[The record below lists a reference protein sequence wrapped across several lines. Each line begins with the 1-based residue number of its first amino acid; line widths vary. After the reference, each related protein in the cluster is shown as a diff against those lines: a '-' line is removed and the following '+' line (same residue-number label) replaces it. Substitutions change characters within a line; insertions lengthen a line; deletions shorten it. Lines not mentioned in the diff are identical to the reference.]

1 MCSGGVLIMRSVKSL
16 LDWCADV
23 CEDYT
28 DVHITDLS
36 SSFTDGLAFC
46 AIIHKHRPD
55 LIDFHSLSKHNV
67 YENIRLAFDVAEC
80 KLGIPALLDP
90 EELMCVE
97 EPDLLSIITYISQLF
112 CVFSRN
118 SHDSKKIPVNSEPN
132 RTRTREH
139 RLTQSSGDVI
149 RSAGKSICV
158 VCNKHVHLIQRV
170 LVNNRLYHRTCFRCS
185 RCRRSLLPS
194 SYTEG
199 STGSLQCSYQCLPAS
214 EHHLHTDTLVNID
227 SKRDKTESDGD
238 GTRGSGLTLL
248 ETDIQKPK
256 PEPRQRAG
264 PQKPPRPAPRSKDRL
279 PASSQTVKRKEHPWM
294 KLVEPGPWHKLPPAP
309 APLAPPHSCA
319 IPALSQVW
327 HRHWATNF
335 NPFLEEGEEDTVD
348 DVRQTQPSVMA
359 SSQSWSSV
367 LDESCDPAGGPEI
380 TGLTSVTA
388 KPVYPFDQSRRTGTN
403 QQNDSTKAGTAQPE
417 TGLYLDSSGA
427 AGVGGLVKTVS
438 GLSVKD
444 RTGSDSPKKDK
455 TSDLSST
462 ESVLNSALE
471 ERFEGHID
479 KKRQLPHQS
488 PDLSANH
495 SLFHSDDITPSHL
508 SANEVEAAPL
518 HQKKETPSSSS
529 SFSHVKSRNQTPFNS
544 KTSDKHKPTNGPVT
558 PRAAAPGHG
567 FPLVKRK
574 VHTDGRVSEEEVCE
588 EQRELEERLMRL
600 EKRGVE
606 LERDM
611 RSNTTAGAR
620 QESLIVDW
628 FTLVHE
634 KHMLVRRDAELV
646 YMVKQQR
653 LEEQQCDVEFE
664 LRRLLNKPEREWSSD
679 DRRREQ
685 QLMSNLLSIIQQR
698 NDIISSL
705 EQDRQREEEED
716 TILTAVIQTRDFH
729 TQTEKQPEK
738 CNRKFKPLRIFKS
751 IGRKKNS

>member
-1 MCSGGVLIMRSVKSL
+1 MRSVKSL

-28 DVHITDLS
+28 DVHITDLR

-112 CVFSRN
+112 CVFRRN
-118 SHDSKKIPVNSEPN
+118 SDDSPVNSEPN
-132 RTRTREH
+132 RPTTQEH
-139 RLTQSSGDVI
+139 RLTQSSGHVI

-170 LVNNRLYHRTCFRCS
+170 LVNHRLYHRTCFRCS

-199 STGSLQCSYQCLPAS
+199 ATGSLQCSYRCVRAP
-214 EHHLHTDTLVNID
+214 EHHLHTDTLREN
-227 SKRDKTESDGD
+227 TESDAD
-238 GTRGSGLTLL
+238 GTRGSSLTSL

-256 PEPRQRAG
+256 PAPRQREG
-264 PQKPPRPAPRSKDRL
+264 PQNPPCPAPRSKDRL
-279 PASSQTVKRKEHPWM
+279 PASSQNVKRKEHPWM

-309 APLAPPHSCA
+309 APIVPPHSCA

-327 HRHWATNF
+327 HRRWATNV
-335 NPFLEEGEEDTVD
+335 NPFLEEDTAD
-348 DVRQTQPSVMA
+348 DVSRTQA
-359 SSQSWSSV
+359 SSQSWSGV
-367 LDESCDPAGGPEI
+367 LNESCDPAGGPEI

-388 KPVYPFDQSRRTGTN
+388 KPVYPFDQSRRTDTN
-403 QQNDSTKAGTAQPE
+403 QQNDSTKAGTALPE
-417 TGLYLDSSGA
+417 TGLYLDWSRA
-427 AGVGGLVKTVS
+427 AGVSGLVKTLS
-438 GLSVKD
+438 SLSVND

-455 TSDLSST
+455 TSDSSNT
-462 ESVLNSALE
+462 
-471 ERFEGHID
+471 ERFEVHVD

-495 SLFHSDDITPSHL
+495 SPFHSDDITASHL
-508 SANEVEAAPL
+508 SANEVAAAPL
-518 HQKKETPSSSS
+518 HQKKETPSSST
-529 SFSHVKSRNQTPFNS
+529 FSHVKSRDGTPFNS
-544 KTSDKHKPTNGPVT
+544 TSSDKHTPSNGPVT
-558 PRAAAPGHG
+558 ARAAAPGHG

-574 VHTDGRVSEEEVCE
+574 VHTDGRVSEQDVCE
-588 EQRELEERLMRL
+588 EQKELEDCLMTL

-611 RSNTTAGAR
+611 RSNTAAGAR
-620 QESLIVDW
+620 QERLIVDW
-628 FTLVHE
+628 FSLVHE

-664 LRRLLNKPEREWSSD
+664 LRRLLNKPEREWSAD

-716 TILTAVIQTRDFH
+716 TILTAVIQRRDFH
-729 TQTEKQPEK
+729 TQPEK
-738 CNRKFKPLRIFKS
+738 CDRKFKPRRIFKS
-751 IGRKKNS
+751 IVRKKNS